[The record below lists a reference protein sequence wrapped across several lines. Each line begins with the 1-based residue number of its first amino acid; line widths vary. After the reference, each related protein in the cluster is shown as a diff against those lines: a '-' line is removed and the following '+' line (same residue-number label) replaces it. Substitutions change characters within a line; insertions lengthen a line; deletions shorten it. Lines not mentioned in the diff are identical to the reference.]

1 MVPGVEGLEQERVH
15 VHGAMQEVLPS
26 VDQETAKSVGES

>member
-1 MVPGVEGLEQERVH
+1 MPGVEGLEQERVH

-26 VDQETAKSVGES
+26 VDQETTKSVGES